1 MQQAVPQEL
10 AQETDWQDAMQY
22 PALREVGSKI
32 VKIGSKQIAL
42 FDRNGDIYAC
52 NNRCPHEGYPLKEG
66 TLTGD
71 CTLTCNWH
79 NWKFDLRTGDNA
91 TGGDRLRVYPV
102 RIEDGMVQ
110 INVAD
115 APAHVR
121 IAEALDNLH
130 SSFDNH
136 EYDRMAREIARM
148 DKAGGDPLD
157 AVRQTIH
164 WTHDRF
170 EFGMGTTHAPMAA
183 VDWLHLRETRAH
195 NDATR
200 LMPIHEIVAN
210 FAWDCQ
216 REPTYPYPTA
226 SSPWNED
233 SFVDAVEAED
243 ETTAIAHVRGALEAG
258 MGWADMERGFAR
270 SALAHYLDFGHG
282 AIYVLKTGQLIDR
295 LGQSVA
301 EPLLLMLT
309 RSLIMSW
316 REDLIPEFRD
326 YAKVLAEWND
336 HKDQTVKPDD
346 FEGMGPKGAMALAAR
361 ATQSPEQLYDVL
373 LEMNARS
380 VLRFDLNVQDATDKS
395 IAHNRTWL
403 SVTHEITFANAARHL
418 AQKHPELWPA
428 ALLQM
433 CCFFGRNSEA
443 QDRSVTLANWQVD
456 DQQAFLDQSLD
467 SLFDHSQFE
476 YIVTAHLIK
485 TVTAV
490 GDELD
495 NNPDGAWKPTLLA
508 ALNRFLH
515 SPLKRRHS
523 MRTANQALSFVA
535 IED

>member
-1 MQQAVPQEL
+1 MLETVQQ
-10 AQETDWQDAMQY
+10 TDWQDAIEYQ
-22 PALREVGSKI
+22 ALREAGSKI

-42 FDRNGDIYAC
+42 FDRDGAVYAC

-66 TLTGD
+66 TVSGE

-91 TGGDRLRVYPV
+91 YGGDRLRVYPV
-102 RIEDGMVQ
+102 RIENGMIQ
-110 INVAD
+110 LDVAD
-115 APAHVR
+115 APAHER
-121 IAEALDNLH
+121 IAHALDNLH
-130 SSFDNH
+130 DSFDKH

-157 AVRQTIH
+157 AVRKTIQ

-170 EFGMGTTHAPMAA
+170 EFGIGTTHAPMAA
-183 VDWLHLRETRAH
+183 VDWLNLRNTRAH
-195 NDATR
+195 DQATR

-216 REPTYPYPTA
+216 REPVYPYPTTVT
-226 SSPWNED
+226 PWNED
-233 SFVDAVEAED
+233 GFVDAVEAED
-243 ETTAIAHVRGALEAG
+243 EKTAIAYVRGALEDNLN
-258 MGWADMERGFAR
+258 WSDLERGFAR
-270 SALAHYLDFGHG
+270 AALAHYLDFGHG
-282 AIYVLKTGQLIDR
+282 AIYVLKTGELIEH
-295 LGQSVA
+295 LGQDVV

-309 RSLIMSW
+309 RGLVMSW
-316 REDLIPEFRD
+316 REDLIPEFRS
-326 YAKVLAEWND
+326 YASILENWGANQEK
-336 HKDQTVKPDD
+336 TVSPED
-346 FEGMGPKGAMALAAR
+346 FDGLGPKKAMLMAAQ
-361 ATQSPEQLYDVL
+361 ASQAPAELYDVL

-380 VLRFDLNVQDATDKS
+380 LLKFDLDVQDATDQS
-395 IAHNRTWL
+395 IAHNHTWL
-403 SVTHEITFANAARHL
+403 SVTHEVTFANAARQL
-418 AQKHPELWPA
+418 AQKFPELWPS

-443 QDRSVTLANWQVD
+443 QDPSIDLADWKVD
-456 DQQAFLDQSLD
+456 DTEDFLATAFD

-490 GDELD
+490 SDEID
-495 NNPDGAWKPTLLA
+495 NNADAPWKPTLLA
-508 ALNRFLH
+508 GLNRFLH

-523 MRTANQALSFVA
+523 LRTAKQALSFVA